1 MKTLILIFITLV
13 SFSIN
18 TFAQINKDEL
28 ALEVSKI
35 DAENTQ
41 KLKEYTWRLY
51 SKVYGEG
58 GSQTNMLSDFR
69 YGEKGNLEIQIV
81 EAETNIEK
89 KPGVRGAKQQSMIN
103 SKIELIFNAF
113 KHLSS
118 YTYMSKGQLL
128 DFFDKSIVTEKDGI
142 ITVIGKD
149 IYTKGD
155 QMTLLI
161 DSKSKNFLKRTIS
174 TKMNEIQINGEVEYD
189 TFEKTA
195 VNHVTITKMELPSE
209 IIKVEGENK
218 DYTKKV
224 E

>member
-1 MKTLILIFITLV
+1 MKTLILIFVTILCL
-13 SFSIN
+13 SFNSS
-18 TFAQINKDEL
+18 AQINKDEL

-51 SKVYGEG
+51 SKVFGEG
-58 GSQTNMLSDFR
+58 GTQTNMLSDFR
-69 YGEKGNLEIQIV
+69 YSDKGNLEIQIV
-81 EAETNIEK
+81 EAETNNEK

-103 SKIELIFNAF
+103 SKIELIFDAF

-118 YTYMSKGQLL
+118 YTYMTKGQLL
-128 DFFDKSIVTEKDGI
+128 DLFDKSIVTEKDGI

-161 DSKSKNFLKRTIS
+161 DSKSKNFLKRTIT
-174 TKMNEIQINGEVEYD
+174 TKMKEIIINGEIEYD
-189 TFEKTA
+189 TFEKTG
-195 VNHVTITKMELPSE
+195 VNHVTTTKMDIPSE
-209 IIKVEGENK
+209 KIKVEGENK